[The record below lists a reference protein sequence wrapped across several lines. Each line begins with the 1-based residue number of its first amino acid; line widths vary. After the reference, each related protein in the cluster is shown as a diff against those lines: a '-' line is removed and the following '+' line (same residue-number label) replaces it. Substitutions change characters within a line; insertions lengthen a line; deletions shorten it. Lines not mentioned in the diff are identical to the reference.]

1 MKVIL
6 VSGKAG
12 SGKDYAANILCSLL
26 EKMGKSYLVIH
37 FADYLKMMCYLY
49 FGWDGKKDEPGRN
62 LLQHIGNEVFRKFDQ
77 NFFADIVNK
86 TISAISASLD
96 YDYII
101 IPDLRYENELE
112 TIKNNFESYTIRV
125 SRNKYTSNLTDKQKN
140 DISEISLDNYDFDF
154 IIENTTECSL
164 KEKLL
169 SVLEVID

>member
-6 VSGKAG
+6 ISGKAG
-12 SGKDYAANILCSLL
+12 SGKDFAASTLCSLL
-26 EKMGKSYLVIH
+26 EKKERSYLVIH
-37 FADYLKMMCYLY
+37 FADYLKMMCCLY
-49 FGWDGKKDEPGRN
+49 FGWNGEKDKPGRD
-62 LLQHIGNEVFRKFDQ
+62 LLQHVGNDVFRKNDQ

-86 TISAISASLD
+86 TVSAISTYLD

-101 IPDLRYENELE
+101 IPDLRYKNELE

-125 SRNKYTSNLTDKQKN
+125 NRDGYTSNLTDKQKN

-154 IIENTTECSL
+154 IIENTTKCSL
-164 KEKLL
+164 EEKLL